1 MLFSATQTAKVE
13 DLARVS
19 LKKGPLYINVDEH
32 KEMAT
37 AEGLE
42 QVYTCR
48 GWLHMLILLFLHH
61 HSIVLGLRRVSL

>member
-1 MLFSATQTAKVE
+1 MLFSATQTTKVE

-42 QVYTCR
+42 QVR
-48 GWLHMLILLFLHH
+48 KQLVVI
-61 HSIVLGLRRVSL
+61 